1 MYNIVKL
8 NSPNLGI
15 GVLQSILVFL
25 CWLQHRAF
33 LHTPGTDCCSIFFC
47 IDIRTHNSW
56 NRKPRN
62 SSLTIRHSLMQ
73 KGMICLCV
81 LHPNKAHSKTGLRH
95 ARVNQSSPRYTLL
108 ISAGL
113 YSSVGR
119 ALDCRTGEH
128 GLDPG
133 AGLLLRVL
141 K

>member
-8 NSPNLGI
+8 NSPNLDI
-15 GVLQSILVFL
+15 GVLQNILVFL
-25 CWLQHRAF
+25 CWLQHRTF
-33 LHTPGTDCCSIFFC
+33 LHTLGMDCCSIFFC

-73 KGMICLCV
+73 KGMICPFL
-81 LHPNKAHSKTGLRH
+81 LHPEKTHSKTGLRH

-108 ISAGL
+108 IAAGL

-119 ALDCRTGEH
+119 ALDCRTGGP
-128 GLDPG
+128 GLDPR
-133 AGLLLRVL
+133 AGPLLRIL